1 MSDVL
6 SRYNTATNAYSNSVG
21 SANEFQKS
29 YNQQFYNDFLDE
41 SAGYKAA
48 KAKRDA
54 YVTAAKDKAK
64 ASVAAAITSDKE
76 EASRVI
82 EASGGAI
89 GAIEAVK
96 AIRTRV
102 KERAAKKA
110 ANKGDQDQKGDGDAE
125 ESGDAQ
131 GTEGQTASVQTAE
144 DHSGDVEAP
153 SAEPDPAPV
162 SRGGDVE
169 MTELNSA
176 PESSDPA
183 SVTGGGESVEAN
195 FGSLGDQ
202 PYASSGSGL
211 TDAATGIDATG
222 ESLEASNV
230 AATAA
235 GNESAL
241 ATYSSQLADVS
252 EEAGT
257 SLLSGISEA
266 AGTAVGALADVGGAI
281 AGSAAGEAL
290 STVLAVAPEAAAVVG
305 VGIGLYDLFHHHHH
319 KQPPPDLTNA
329 PPAPPQA
336 PTMQVAAQGA
346 TRDLANSR
354 AEFTTPSFDSV
365 TDTAGS
371 ISAF

>member
-89 GAIEAVK
+89 GAIEAIK
-96 AIRTRV
+96 GIRSRI

-153 SAEPDPAPV
+153 SADPAPV
-162 SRGGDVE
+162 SRGGDIE

-176 PESSDPA
+176 PETSEPA
-183 SVTGGGESVEAN
+183 SATGGGESVEAN

-202 PYASSGSGL
+202 PYASTGSGV

-235 GNESAL
+235 SNESAL
-241 ATYSSQLADVS
+241 ASYGAELSSAG

-290 STVLAVAPEAAAVVG
+290 GTVLAVAPEAAAVVG